1 MATVTSLGA
10 GSGLDLESLVTQLM
24 TAEKAPLTALKK
36 QETSFNTKI
45 SSLGTLK
52 SKLSALQSASLALK
66 ANIGQTALSKFA
78 TFSASSSDST
88 IASATATTG
97 AVAGTYSLNVTKLA
111 VADRFSLATAISPTA
126 TVGNIGDTLTFDFAT
141 PDAEGNSRTKT
152 ITLDSNNNSLAGI
165 RNAINSANM
174 GVTAVI
180 VNSSSTSSQL
190 VITGSEGLDNAITL
204 SGSLATLFNQSAVA
218 DSATF
223 NIGGVDVTS
232 NSNTTSKAI
241 DGVTINLSKLGST
254 TLSVTA
260 EYSTKLTSALND
272 FIKAYNDANSTMTT
286 MGAYNA
292 TTKTAGALQGNS
304 VLRDAQQETRRL
316 VFNTTA
322 GGTSSYQR
330 LSDLGVSVGTDGSL
344 ALDASKL
351 EKALASDPSAVAT
364 LVDKVGNAYNSTLE
378 KIVGLS
384 GKIQIATDSANSMIK
399 ELTKRQDALSSRL
412 EQIEARY
419 RKQFS
424 ALDTLVAKLNSTSTY
439 LSQQLAS
446 LSSNS

>member
-88 IASATATTG
+88 IASASATTG

-111 VADRFSLATAISPTA
+111 LADRFSLATAISPTA

-446 LSSNS
+446 LSSNR